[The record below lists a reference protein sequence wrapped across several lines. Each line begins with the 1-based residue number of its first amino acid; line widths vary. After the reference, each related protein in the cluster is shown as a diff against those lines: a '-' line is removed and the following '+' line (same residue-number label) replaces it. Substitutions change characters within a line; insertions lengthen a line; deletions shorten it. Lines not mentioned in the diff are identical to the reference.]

1 MNMTWPQKKLEE
13 VLVLNR
19 SGYWGDDAESA
30 TRPIPVKVI
39 RNADI
44 TKHNAIKGSA
54 SRYFSAKEVT
64 NAELRIGDIAMSSSG
79 DVGKVWLVNEAGYSA
94 SNFIRILRPDSEM
107 VLPSFLKYVLESAE
121 GQSALASSTAGTTI
135 QNLQKTFYSTL
146 SIPLP
151 PLPEQQRIVRL
162 LDEAFEEIKIAKANT
177 EKNFQNT
184 RTLFES
190 QVQSVFSLGGQR
202 WETKNVGEVCSFK
215 RGLTYAKTDEVALSK
230 NVVLRATNIDLATN
244 HLDYGELKYISDA
257 VVVPEDKKVKKD
269 SLIICMASGSKS
281 HLGKVAIIEEDSGYA
296 FGGFMGMLTPSVS
309 LLPKYLFYLMT
320 SGLYRTFIN
329 SISDGANINNLTFDK
344 LSLFSLPVPP
354 LSEQK
359 GIVAE
364 LDALE
369 ASTGRLAATYAAKL
383 RAVDALQASIL
394 SQAFSGA
401 LKVAS

>member
-1 MNMTWPQKKLEE
+1 MSTKPIAEFGVAHFKGISVKEKGAEGRYVLVPSGAVFPKHIKLDRCKRFTDDPAKLSQKFLQVNDVLFNSGGVGTLGRSHHISEIEPKTYVPDSF
-13 VLVLNR
+13 VLVLRTNGEQLL
-19 SGYWGDDAESA
+19 SKYLYYYLQSPAAKQLIEDN
-30 TRPIPVKVI
+30 TRGTIGITSIKSEAVLGFPISCP
-39 RNADI
+39 
-44 TKHNAIKGSA
+44 S
-54 SRYFSAKEVT
+54 
-64 NAELRIGDIAMSSSG
+64 
-79 DVGKVWLVNEAGYSA
+79 LV
-94 SNFIRILRPDSEM
+94 
-107 VLPSFLKYVLESAE
+107 
-121 GQSALASSTAGTTI
+121 
-135 QNLQKTFYSTL
+135 
-146 SIPLP
+146 
-151 PLPEQQRIVRL
+151 EQQRIVRQ
-162 LDEAFEEIKIAKANT
+162 LDDVFEGIAIAKANA
-177 EKNFQNT
+177 EKNLQSA

>member
-1 MNMTWPQKKLEE
+1 MSWPA
-13 VLVLNR
+13 R
-19 SGYWGDDAESA
+19 SL
-30 TRPIPVKVI
+30 
-39 RNADI
+39 
-44 TKHNAIKGSA
+44 
-54 SRYFSAKEVT
+54 KEVAPI
-64 NAELRIGDIAMSSSG
+64 NPRNPELFEGTRRYYSTGAVGKNGELDTPELVTFADRPSRANCMPKIG
-79 DVGKVWLVNEAGYSA
+79 DVGFARMKGTQKVVLVSEAELGSLFSTGFCFLEPNNKLDSKYLLYFLTSEGFQREKDSLA
-94 SNFIRILRPDSEM
+94 GEGIMGGIKNSDVANMRIS
-107 VLPSFLKYVLESAE
+107 
-121 GQSALASSTAGTTI
+121 
-135 QNLQKTFYSTL
+135 
-146 SIPLP
+146 LP
-151 PLPEQQRIVRL
+151 PLLEQQQIVRK
-162 LDEAFEEIKIAKANT
+162 LDKAFEAIAIAKANA
-177 EKNFQNT
+177 EKNLQNT

-190 QVQSVFSLGGQR
+190 HVQSVFSLGGER

-215 RGLTYAKTDEVALSK
+215 RGLTYAKTDEVALSE

-244 HLDYGELKYISDA
+244 HLVYDQLKYISDA

-364 LDALE
+364 LDVLE
-369 ASTGRLAATYAAKL
+369 ASTGRLAATYTAKL

-401 LKVAS
+401 VKVAS

>member
-1 MNMTWPQKKLEE
+1 MSWPTRSLTE
-13 VLVLNR
+13 VAPINARKPELFDGTRRYYSTGAVGKNGELDTPELVTL
-19 SGYWGDDAESA
+19 AE
-30 TRPIPVKVI
+30 RP
-39 RNADI
+39 
-44 TKHNAIKGSA
+44 
-54 SRYFSAKEVT
+54 SRANCMPK
-64 NAELRIGDIAMSSSG
+64 IG
-79 DVGKVWLVNEAGYSA
+79 DVGFARMNGTQKVVLVSEAELGSLFSTGFCFLEPNDALDPKYL
-94 SNFIRILRPDSEM
+94 FYFLTSEGFQSEKN
-107 VLPSFLKYVLESAE
+107 VLAGE
-121 GQSALASSTAGTTI
+121 GIMGGIKNSDVANI
-135 QNLQKTFYSTL
+135 Q
-146 SIPLP
+146 IPLP
-151 PLPEQQRIVRL
+151 PLLEQQRIVRL
-162 LDEAFEEIKIAKANT
+162 LDEAFEGITVAKANA
-177 EKNFQNT
+177 EKNLQNT

-190 QVQSVFSLGGQR
+190 QVQSVFSLGGER

-215 RGLTYAKTDEVALSK
+215 RGLTYAKTDEVALSE

-244 HLDYGELKYISDA
+244 HLVYGELKYISDA

-364 LDALE
+364 LDVLE